1 LRFQRDLL
9 ANIVQT
15 SHNAIM
21 AFRAIRDDKGISD
34 FEWLVINAAASKLL
48 GIGQKKLI
56 GKGLRDT
63 LPGKSENALFRHYIE
78 VVESGRPFDY
88 EQRVETGGSRA
99 WFRVHAVKLGDEL
112 CVTMSDI
119 TKYKMVT
126 PAAVPKTPE
135 PPPFGGSN

>member
-1 LRFQRDLL
+1 
-9 ANIVQT
+9 
-15 SHNAIM
+15 M

-78 VVESGRPFDY
+78 VVDSGRPFDY

-99 WFRVHAVKLGDEL
+99 WYRVHAVKLGDGL

-126 PAAVPKTPE
+126 PASVPKTPE
-135 PPPFGGSN
+135 PPPYGGSH